1 MGLRVT
7 DDDGAPATATT
18 TRQVT
23 VSGGPPPPPPPGNLI
38 ANHSFETNTAGW
50 GSWQASLAR
59 VALGGAPDGGFV
71 AQVTRTSGTSFTIDD
86 SAFTVPST
94 VAGRAYT
101 ATAWVKAG
109 SSQSVGKPPCSSSC
123 ASAPPAGRRSPT
135 SARPP

>member
-1 MGLRVT
+1 MS
-7 DDDGAPATATT
+7 AT
-18 TRQVT
+18 Q
-23 VSGGPPPPPPPGNLI
+23 PPPPPPPGNLI
-38 ANHSFETNTAGW
+38 ANHSFETNTTGW

-86 SAFTVPST
+86 SAFTVTST
-94 VAGRAYT
+94 VPGRAYT

-109 SSQSVGKPPCSSSC
+109 SSQSVGASVQPSC

-135 SARPP
+135 SARPA